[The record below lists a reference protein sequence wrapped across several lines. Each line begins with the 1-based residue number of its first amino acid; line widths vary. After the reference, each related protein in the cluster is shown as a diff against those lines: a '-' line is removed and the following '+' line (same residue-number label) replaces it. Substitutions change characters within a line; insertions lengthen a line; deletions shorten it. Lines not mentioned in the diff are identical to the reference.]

1 MRLFLFN
8 PDSAFSLADIVRRV
22 KIDSKEIRSEIIRLI
37 NSRIVKKRSVIKDIY
52 SKKKGE
58 KTKVIRRI
66 NELGYSLDSRFPYLQ
81 ALKNLLIIVSLHADE
96 GLIRKFS
103 SIGKMKLFIASGVFI
118 QEWDTRIDLLI
129 VGDDLN
135 IHRLETVMQSIESE
149 VGKEISYS
157 VFDTEDFEYRLGI
170 HDRLIRD
177 ILDSPHTVLIDRIGI
192 SDTDNSNN

>member
-1 MRLFLFN
+1 
-8 PDSAFSLADIVRRV
+8 
-22 KIDSKEIRSEIIRLI
+22 
-37 NSRIVKKRSVIKDIY
+37 
-52 SKKKGE
+52 
-58 KTKVIRRI
+58 
-66 NELGYSLDSRFPYLQ
+66 
-81 ALKNLLIIVSLHADE
+81 
-96 GLIRKFS
+96 
-103 SIGKMKLFIASGVFI
+103 VFI

-192 SDTDNSNN
+192 YDTDNSNN